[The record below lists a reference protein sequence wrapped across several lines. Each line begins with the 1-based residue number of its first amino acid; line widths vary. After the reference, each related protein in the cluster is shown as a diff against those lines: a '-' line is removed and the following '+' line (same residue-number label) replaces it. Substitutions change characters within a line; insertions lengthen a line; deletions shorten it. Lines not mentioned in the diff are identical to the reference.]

1 MASTILRLHS
11 SPRCVISVTVNNFGN
26 LMMVNK
32 DELEATYKVIIA
44 AARRKG
50 LVRYSELITLHN
62 WPEGRAKQIM
72 GSQLDALVKVCRHRG
87 WPAMAAIVVRKDH
100 DRLTDNNLTA
110 FVRGTRGAGYT
121 VEDPEEFQDK
131 QRELLYNWAPT
142 APDTLDLGN
151 HEIQDIFGVV
161 SDRHSNDDS
170 LIDDIDQED
179 DSGKANAQPNSS
191 LQRTSGLGTKDPATH
206 QNKDIPSDRN
216 NEEEIIQLREDVE
229 ALKKDQKRTAKTI
242 KELQQEL
249 ENKHKESV
257 ERTDSKFDK
266 LSERLVYVVLAIV
279 AIIVST
285 VGVIFSIL

>member
-32 DELEATYKVIIA
+32 DELEATYKVIVA

-151 HEIQDIFGVV
+151 HEIQDIFGVA
-161 SDRHSNDDS
+161 SDRLSNDDS

-179 DSGKANAQPNSS
+179 DSGKANARPNSS

-206 QNKDIPSDRN
+206 QNKGTPSDGDN
-216 NEEEIIQLREDVE
+216 EEIICQLREE
-229 ALKKDQKRTAKTI
+229 IETLKKEQKRTDKVI
-242 KELQQEL
+242 KELQKEV
-249 ENKHKESV
+249 ERKHMESI

-266 LSERLVYVVLAIV
+266 LSERLMYVVIGIV
-279 AIIVST
+279 AIIISAIGVSYA
-285 VGVIFSIL
+285 I